1 MGRQMDTLEMM
12 DKRELI
18 SALADG
24 QLRGDGF
31 ARGVEAAASDEG
43 RASWQ
48 AYCVIGEV
56 LRSGQAS
63 AGTAPD
69 AFLAKLSARLNEE
82 PARASQALVAVA
94 PIVTREQVAANDW
107 RWKLVAG
114 VASVAAFAAV
124 GWNVWGTAPGAGAT
138 GAQLAVAPAGVLPVA
153 ATTDP
158 RAPAMIR
165 DPRLDQLLA
174 AHRQLG
180 GATALQAPSGFL
192 RNATFEGPAR

>member
-1 MGRQMDTLEMM
+1 MDKLEMM

-31 ARGVEAAASDEG
+31 ERGLQAAASDDG
-43 RASWQ
+43 RVTWQ

-69 AFLAKLSARLNEE
+69 AFLARLRASLQAE
-82 PARASQALVAVA
+82 PARGAQPVMAA
-94 PIVTREQVAANDW
+94 IRTREPAANDW

-114 VASVAAFAAV
+114 VASVAAVAAV
-124 GWNVWGTAPGAGAT
+124 GWNVWGTAGGGIT
-138 GAQLAVAPAGVLPVA
+138 GPQLAAAPAGIVPVSA
-153 ATTDP
+153 ASDP
-158 RAPAMIR
+158 RAGPMIR

-180 GATALQAPSGFL
+180 GSTALQAPSGFL

>member
-1 MGRQMDTLEMM
+1 MDTLEMM

-31 ARGVEAAASDEG
+31 ARGVEAAASEDG
-43 RASWQ
+43 RASWH

-69 AFLAKLSARLNEE
+69 AFLAKLGARLNEE
-82 PARASQALVAVA
+82 PARASQALVTIA
-94 PIVTREQVAANDW
+94 PIATRQHVAANDW

-114 VASVAAFAAV
+114 VASVAAVAAV
-124 GWNVWGTAPGAGAT
+124 GWNVWGTAPGGAT
-138 GAQLAVAPAGVLPVA
+138 GAQLAAAPAGVLPVV

-158 RAPAMIR
+158 RAAAMIR

>member
-1 MGRQMDTLEMM
+1 MDTLEQM

-24 QLRGDGF
+24 QLRGDGL
-31 ARGVEAAASDEG
+31 ARGVQAAASDEG
-43 RASWQ
+43 RATWQ

-69 AFLAKLSARLNEE
+69 AFLAKLQARLEAE
-82 PARASQALVAVA
+82 PAQALPVVA
-94 PIVTREQVAANDW
+94 PIATRAVAANDW

-114 VASVAAFAAV
+114 VASVAAVASV
-124 GWNVWGTAPGAGAT
+124 GWNVWGTAGGGAP
-138 GAQLAVAPAGVLPVA
+138 GAQLASAAARATGIVPVA
-153 ATTDP
+153 AASDP
-158 RAPAMIR
+158 RATAMIR

-174 AHRQLG
+174 AHRQFG
-180 GATALQAPSGFL
+180 GGTALQAPPGFL